1 MLRIE
6 DLYVEIEGR
15 EILRQVSLEIE
26 RGKIYA
32 IMGPNGTG
40 KSTLAYTIAGH
51 PRYKVNRGS
60 IFFKGEDITNLS
72 PTDRARMGIFL
83 AFQYPIGIPGVTVAG
98 FLKTIMNIQ
107 KGENIPLSKFN
118 KLLKEKMNILEIEE
132 DFARRYLN
140 DGFSGGEKKKS
151 EILQM
156 ALLEPD
162 LAILDEIDSGL
173 DVDALRIVSNG
184 IKRVFT
190 TNMSIIIITHYTR
203 ILNYIE
209 PNFVYIMKNG
219 RIVASGEKELASF
232 IEENGYEWLE
242 EVDSSVR

>member
-6 DLYVEIEGR
+6 DLYVEVEGR
-15 EILRQVSLEIE
+15 EILKDINLEIE

-32 IMGPNGTG
+32 VMGPNGTG

-51 PRYKVNRGS
+51 PRYKVNGGR
-60 IFFKGEDITNLS
+60 ILFKGEDITNLS

-98 FLKTIMNIQ
+98 FLKTIMNIRR
-107 KGENIPLSKFN
+107 GENISLSKFN
-118 KLLKEKMNILEIEE
+118 RLLKEKMDILEIEE

-140 DGFSGGEKKKS
+140 DGFSGGERKKC

-173 DVDALRIVSNG
+173 DIDALRVVSNSV
-184 IKRVFT
+184 KRIFS
-190 TNMSIIIITHYTR
+190 TNMSIVIITHYSR

-209 PNFVYIMKNG
+209 PNFIYVMKNG
-219 RIVASGEKELASF
+219 RIVASGGRELVNF

-242 EVDSSVR
+242 EVDSKC

>member
-1 MLRIE
+1 VLRIE
-6 DLYVEIEGR
+6 DLYVEVEGR
-15 EILRQVSLEIE
+15 EILKDINLEIE

-32 IMGPNGTG
+32 VMGPNGTG

-51 PRYKVNRGS
+51 PRYKVNGGR
-60 IFFKGEDITNLS
+60 ILFKGEDITNLS

-98 FLKTIMNIQ
+98 FLKTIMNIRR
-107 KGENIPLSKFN
+107 GENISLSKFN
-118 KLLKEKMNILEIEE
+118 RLLKEKMDILEIEE

-140 DGFSGGEKKKS
+140 DGFSGGERKKC

-173 DVDALRIVSNG
+173 DIDALRVVSNSV
-184 IKRVFT
+184 KRIFS
-190 TNMSIIIITHYTR
+190 TNMSIVIITHYSR

-209 PNFVYIMKNG
+209 PNFIYVMKNG
-219 RIVASGEKELASF
+219 RIVASGGRELVNF

-242 EVDSSVR
+242 EVDSKC